1 MRNLFSSKYMYL
13 TAAMLA
19 GAAMFTSCSNEDDMG
34 NVNPTYDGES
44 VKTQFAINIPAAKQ
58 ADTRLGSDIVQTN
71 GANDFRG
78 MSNIKLIPFATT
90 GELAGTEVFT
100 SDAIILKDIA
110 TDNTG
115 GEGLNNGAKFYSDI
129 AVPVGTNRF
138 LFYAE
143 ATPKGDEKNINGS
156 ITAPTEFNNG
166 DLLNGLANLGALN
179 FTLTKINDA
188 NSDIQTY
195 LLGILNTVTNTLST
209 NAGNDETLKLALT
222 NIKNTK
228 VGSSDA
234 ILAIMQDLYDI
245 VKTGGTE
252 PYTNITNSITTYFAP
267 GGDETLS
274 YKTNATGYKENANNY
289 PAYLGIPNGA
299 AQVEWSTT
307 DNKFAYTSLNSS
319 AFDTYTYPASLYYYI
334 ESTLGASTTTH
345 GDSWSGSSISD
356 WNTFVSTTN
365 YPQTVVSASTQSI
378 VLKSAI
384 QYAVAQL
391 VYNVK
396 FATDE
401 LADAQGVN
409 RAIGTENFKLKG
421 ILIGGQ
427 KGVNFKFEQDGT
439 ATPKTIYDPLTTA
452 TAITKT
458 SNTTNFYSL
467 ALQSELR
474 TANAENKDQKTVSF
488 ALEFLNNGE
497 DFYGKDGIVPKGGTF
512 YLVGELK
519 TKQTDST
526 IDAVFKKDYKTVAN
540 VTINSLKDAQYTI
553 PDLRT
558 TQLELGLYVDLNW
571 TAGLT
576 QDVTIE

>member
-1 MRNLFSSKYMYL
+1 MYL
-13 TAAMLA
+13 TAAMLT

-58 ADTRLGSDIVQTN
+58 ADTRLGQNIVQ
-71 GANDFRG
+71 GQDVPVFRG
-78 MSNIKLIPFATT
+78 MSKIKLIPFTKDT
-90 GELAGTEVFT
+90 DLEGTDAFT
-100 SDAIILKDIA
+100 SDAIILKDIT
-110 TDNTG
+110 TDGTND
-115 GEGLNNGAKFYSDI
+115 LNKGAKFYSDI
-129 AVPVGTNRF
+129 AVPVGTKRF

-143 ATPKGDEKNINGS
+143 ATRTGDTSDKANGS
-156 ITAPTEFNNG
+156 ITALTEFDNG
-166 DLLNGLANLGALN
+166 DLLNSNLTNLGNLK
-179 FTLTKINDA
+179 FTLTEINKV
-188 NSDIQTY
+188 NKEIQTY
-195 LLGILNTVTNTLST
+195 LEGILTTVTNSLST
-209 NAGNDETLKLALT
+209 NAGDNETLKLALT
-222 NIKNTK
+222 NIKKTK

-234 ILAIMQDLYDI
+234 ILAIMQNLYDI
-245 VKTGGTE
+245 VKTGGTAAN
-252 PYTNITNSITTYFAP
+252 TAIAKSITTYFTA
-267 GGDETLS
+267 GGDGTLS
-274 YKTNATGYKENANNY
+274 YKTDATEYKENANNY

-299 AQVEWSTT
+299 AQVEWST
-307 DNKFAYTSLNSS
+307 DKFVYTSLNSS
-319 AFDTYTYPASLYYYI
+319 DFGTYTYPASLYYYR
-334 ESTLGASTTTH
+334 ESELGASDQTH
-345 GDSWSGSSISD
+345 DDSWNGSSISD
-356 WNTFVSTTN
+356 WNTFVGNTN
-365 YPQTVVSASTQSI
+365 YPQTVVSSSTQSI

-427 KGVNFKFEQDGT
+427 KGVNFEFEQDGT
-439 ATPKTIYDPLTTA
+439 ATSKTIYDPLTTA
-452 TAITKT
+452 TAIT
-458 SNTTNFYSL
+458 TTKSSDYYSL

-474 TANAENKDQKTVSF
+474 TANAGDDDQKTVSF

-512 YLVGELK
+512 YLVGQLE
-519 TKQTDST
+519 TKQTDAN

-553 PDLRT
+553 PDLRKT
-558 TQLELGLYVDLNW
+558 ELELGLYVDLNW
-571 TAGLT
+571 TAGLS
-576 QDVTIE
+576 QDVTIQ

>member
-13 TAAMLA
+13 TAAMLT

-44 VKTQFAINIPAAKQ
+44 VKTQFAINIPAAKK
-58 ADTRLGSDIVQTN
+58 ADTRLGQDIVQ
-71 GANDFRG
+71 GQDDPVFRG
-78 MSNIKLIPFATT
+78 MSNIKLIPFNNGALT
-90 GELAGTEVFT
+90 GTEAFT
-100 SDAIILKDIA
+100 SDAIILKDITTA
-110 TDNTG
+110 TG
-115 GEGLNNGAKFYSDI
+115 GESLDNGAKFYSDI

-143 ATPKGDEKNINGS
+143 ATPKGNEENINGS

-166 DLLNGLANLGALN
+166 DLLNGLTNLGNLK
-179 FTLTKINDA
+179 FTLTGIGEA
-188 NSDIQTY
+188 NNAIQTY
-195 LLGILNTVTNTLST
+195 LLKILNGVTTSLST
-209 NAGNDETLKLALT
+209 NAGANETLKLALT

-245 VKTGGTE
+245 VKTGGTAAN
-252 PYTNITNSITTYFAP
+252 PDIASSITTYFTD
-267 GGDETLS
+267 GGDGTLS
-274 YKTNATGYKENANNY
+274 YKTNADGYERNSDNY

-319 AFDTYTYPASLYYYI
+319 AFDTYTYPASLYYYR
-334 ESTLGASTTTH
+334 ESELGASDQTH
-345 GDSWSGSSISD
+345 GDSWNGSSISD
-356 WNTFVSTTN
+356 WNTFVGNTN
-365 YPQTVVSASTQSI
+365 YPQTVVSSSTQSI

-427 KGVNFKFEQDGT
+427 KGVNFEFEQDGT
-439 ATPKTIYDPLTTA
+439 ATSKTIYDPLTTA

-474 TANAENKDQKTVSF
+474 TNNAGDDDQKAVSF

-512 YLVGELK
+512 YLVGQLE
-519 TKQTDST
+519 TKQTDAN

-553 PDLRT
+553 PDLRKT
-558 TQLELGLYVDLNW
+558 ELELGLYVDLNW
-571 TAGLT
+571 TAGLS
-576 QDVTIE
+576 QDVTIQ

>member
-13 TAAMLA
+13 TAAMLT

-44 VKTQFAINIPAAKQ
+44 VKTQFAINIPVAKK
-58 ADTRLGSDIVQTN
+58 ADTRLGQDIVQ
-71 GANDFRG
+71 GQEDPVFRG
-78 MSNIKLIPFATT
+78 MSNIKLIPFNNGT
-90 GELAGTEVFT
+90 LAGTEAFT
-100 SDAIILKDIA
+100 SDAIILKDITTA
-110 TDNTG
+110 TG

-143 ATPKGDEKNINGS
+143 ATPKGNEENINGS
-156 ITAPTEFNNG
+156 ITAPTEFKNG
-166 DLLNGLANLGALN
+166 DLLNGLTNLGNLK
-179 FTLTKINDA
+179 FTLTGIGEA
-188 NSDIQTY
+188 NNAIQTY
-195 LLGILNTVTNTLST
+195 LLKILNGVTTSLST
-209 NAGNDETLKLALT
+209 NAGANETLKLALT

-245 VKTGGTE
+245 VKTGGTAAN
-252 PYTNITNSITTYFAP
+252 PDIASSITTYFTD
-267 GGDETLS
+267 GGDGTLS
-274 YKTNATGYKENANNY
+274 YNTNADGYETNSNNY

-299 AQVEWSTT
+299 AQVEWST
-307 DNKFAYTSLNSS
+307 DKFVYTNLNSS

-334 ESTLGASTTTH
+334 ESELGASESTH
-345 GDSWSGSSISD
+345 GDDWQGSSPDD
-356 WNTFVSTTN
+356 WNTFVGQTY
-365 YPQTVVSASTQSI
+365 YPNSVVSASTQSI

-474 TANAENKDQKTVSF
+474 TANAGNEDQKTVSF

-519 TKQTDST
+519 TKQADSA

-540 VTINSLKDAQYTI
+540 VTINSLKDARYTI
-553 PDLRT
+553 PDLRKT
-558 TQLELGLYVDLNW
+558 ELELGLYVDLDW
-571 TAGLT
+571 QVGLS
-576 QDVTIE
+576 QDVTIQ